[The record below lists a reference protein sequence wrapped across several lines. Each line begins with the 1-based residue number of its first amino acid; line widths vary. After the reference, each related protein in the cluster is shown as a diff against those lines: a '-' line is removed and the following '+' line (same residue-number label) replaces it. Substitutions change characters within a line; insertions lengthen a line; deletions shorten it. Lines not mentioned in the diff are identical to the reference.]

1 MQSNDADRDELNPER
16 VSPPVVGTIPESVVE
31 AMRVVMQEAHKAAS
45 VELDTLRAEL
55 ASERSALE
63 TERRG
68 LEQALNEA
76 QAAVAAEQAAHQK
89 SLAESEMLRKAGAER
104 DALQQRC
111 AQLESKL
118 SDLTDKDANHSKEQ
132 ARLNVEHSHLA
143 SELEAAKE
151 SLAATEKRRIE
162 TAERLKKAQ
171 LDIYTLKAEVG
182 DLVAELKRLKR
193 TPVQPEPPH
202 E

>member
-1 MQSNDADRDELNPER
+1 MQSNDADRDESKPER

-31 AMRVVMQEAHKAAS
+31 AMRLVMQEAHNAAS
-45 VELDTLRAEL
+45 AELDTLRADLER
-55 ASERSALE
+55 ERSAFE
-63 TERRG
+63 AERSH

-76 QAAVAAEQAAHQK
+76 KAAVAAEQAAHQK

-104 DALQQRC
+104 DALQRRC
-111 AQLESKL
+111 KQLGSEL
-118 SDLTDKDANHSKEQ
+118 SDLTDKDANHSTEQ

-151 SLAATEKRRIE
+151 SLAATEKRRVE
-162 TAERLKKAQ
+162 TADRLKKAQ

-193 TPVQPEPPH
+193 APVQPEPPN

>member
-45 VELDTLRAEL
+45 AELDTLRADL
-55 ASERSALE
+55 ARERSAFE
-63 TERRG
+63 TERSS
-68 LEQALNEA
+68 LQQALTEA
-76 QAAVAAEQAAHQK
+76 QAAVTAEQSAHQK
-89 SLAESEMLRKAGAER
+89 SLAESEMLRQAGAER
-104 DALQQRC
+104 DALQQHC

-118 SDLTDKDANHSKEQ
+118 SDLTDKDATQAKEQ

-151 SLAATEKRRIE
+151 SLAATEKRRVE
-162 TAERLKKAQ
+162 TADRLKKAQ

-193 TPVQPEPPH
+193 APVQPEPPH
-202 E
+202 D